1 MRCGACRRGADA
13 RALRRRAVAAQ
24 RIARE
29 VEAFVAAQPG
39 GSVHGGSLSGSS
51 SAHGGALAALQA
63 AAGAA

>member
-1 MRCGACRRGADA
+1 MRCAAVAADA
-13 RALRRRAVAAQ
+13 LTRARCCAARAQ

-39 GSVHGGSLSGSS
+39 GSVHGGSMSGGG

-63 AAGAA
+63 AESAC